1 MGFFEQRAKTLFSIT
16 AFVEQRLYFERS
28 SDTSSI
34 HEPNARRIF
43 IHICTMC
50 SVHLVGVFKRCLMF
64 ENAQNEKLQNM
75 EVVTFMFIPCLLNN
89 ECLLYT
95 NICTNT

>member
-50 SVHLVGVFKRCLMF
+50 SVHLVGVCEEVTLRSCLQSG
-64 ENAQNEKLQNM
+64 NNKDTLQ
-75 EVVTFMFIPCLLNN
+75 ELLFVTTYCRYGS
-89 ECLLYT
+89 LYLRQ
-95 NICTNT
+95 IVFSGR